1 MTPRGGPSPDDES
14 DLDAQ
19 WSDIVARLGDLE
31 DPDDLDD
38 ELDDGSPDEDGPG
51 DSGDDD
57 LDEAAGDA
65 HRPDDARGAAGRDAR
80 SHTVR
85 PAGAGTEP
93 TSDPRAWVPDPAAEE
108 AEEHFVPPD
117 PGPVLGGDPVL
128 TMAWVVVVAAPLLV
142 VASMIVWQDAP
153 SWVIQAA
160 GAAFLAAVG
169 LLLWRLPHRRDEDDD
184 DPGAVV

>member
-1 MTPRGGPSPDDES
+1 MTPRGVPSPDDES

-19 WSDIVARLGDLE
+19 WQDIVARLGDLE
-31 DPDDLDD
+31 DVDDPEDTTDAPDPDLDD
-38 ELDDGSPDEDGPG
+38 EDASPSDDGR
-51 DSGDDD
+51 
-57 LDEAAGDA
+57 
-65 HRPDDARGAAGRDAR
+65 RPGRDAR

-85 PAGAGTEP
+85 PAAADAT
-93 TSDPRAWVPDPAAEE
+93 TDPRGWAPDPEVEE
-108 AEEHFVPPD
+108 AEDHFVPPD

-142 VASMIVWQDAP
+142 VAAMIVWPDAP
-153 SWVIQAA
+153 SWLIQVA

-169 LLLWRLPHRRDEDDD
+169 VLLWRLPHRRDEDDD

>member
-19 WSDIVARLGDLE
+19 WHDIVARLGDLK
-31 DPDDLDD
+31 DADDLDD
-38 ELDDGSPDEDGPG
+38 DADLDDAGPDADL
-51 DSGDDD
+51 DRFGDDP
-57 LDEAAGDA
+57 A
-65 HRPDDARGAAGRDAR
+65 RSDDARDAAGRDAR

-85 PAGAGTEP
+85 PAGAGAEP
-93 TSDPRAWVPDPAAEE
+93 TSDPRSWVPDPAVEE
-108 AEEHFVPPD
+108 AEDHFVPPD

-142 VASMIVWQDAP
+142 VASMIAWQDAP
-153 SWVIQAA
+153 SWMIQVA

-169 LLLWRLPHRRDEDDD
+169 VLLWRLPHRRDEDDD